1 MKLKAEPY
9 NQLSTF
15 ASNLNIVNFNND
27 GNACKNNY
35 IFQQKDDSHDSA
47 SVLTLQNIVLTET
60 DYDHL
65 IMFQDPNPNLAT
77 FDKGCGSLVCTGK
90 RNIII
95 NDLDNSN

>member
-1 MKLKAEPY
+1 MKLTAEPY

>member
-1 MKLKAEPY
+1 MKLTAEPY
-9 NQLSTF
+9 NQLSTL
-15 ASNLNIVNFNND
+15 ASNLNIVNFNDD

-65 IMFQDPNPNLAT
+65 VRTLF
-77 FDKGCGSLVCTGK
+77 
-90 RNIII
+90 R
-95 NDLDNSN
+95 